1 MSVLPAVVFSL
12 QLQFVL
18 RGGLP
23 FFFFVSGINGG
34 E

>member
-18 RGGLP
+18 CGGLP
-23 FFFFVSGINGG
+23 FFFVSGINGG